1 MAKHASG
8 KNNYRLSG
16 ELIALLVV
24 LALIAAAVIWWLSSR
39 GDDTNDADG
48 AQAKAEDCVAGELVL
63 PVAASDKGAGQSLVD
78 AYGDSAPV
86 VRDYCVKPQ
95 LVDSVADAAVF
106 VAPNTT
112 VTHQSLESSG
122 RTPAVSD
129 PQPAYSEAVGVAGK
143 DDVKLEDLTVDKV
156 RFPVSDESA
165 ASALVASKVAGN
177 DTDAVQALT
186 DQRLGSADELNADAG
201 EFLATAEDAVP
212 EGLKFT
218 PVGADAVYTAFP
230 LNQNEKVD
238 ENQARAGQD
247 FARFA
252 SEHFDGSEK
261 DQPAVSDLVWAAAL
275 PAGGEAITAD
285 AKQEGDAQDGADAD
299 KAAGGDGADTDGA
312 NAAALQPEN
321 TLFLL
326 DTSDAMNPYIQPA
339 KDAIANT
346 ALELGGQGKQVGLWN
361 YSSPLNP
368 GVVVGYRQNITVSP
382 DADSVAVAVR
392 RFLTGG
398 VPQTR
403 QAVEAAASAYGSGEA
418 KTRIVLVTTGT
429 ADAGDDKV
437 FEDAVRGAAGDKV
450 EITVVRVGEG
460 EADQAVE
467 ALSAKTVDAKQ
478 ADGIESA
485 VKQVSGL

>member
-24 LALIAAAVIWWLSSR
+24 LALIAAAVIWWLSTR
-39 GDDTNDADG
+39 GDDADSAE
-48 AQAKAEDCVAGELVL
+48 AQPEDCVAGELVL

-78 AYGDSAPV
+78 AYGASSPV

-106 VAPNTT
+106 VAPNTA
-112 VTHQSLESSG
+112 VTHQSLDSAG

-129 PQPAYSEAVGVAGK
+129 AQPAYSETVGVAGK
-143 DDVKLEDLTVDKV
+143 DDIKFEDLTADKL
-156 RFPVSDESA
+156 RFAVSEESA
-165 ASALVASKVAGN
+165 ASALVASQVVGN
-177 DTDAVQALT
+177 DNDAVQALT
-186 DQRLGSADELNADAG
+186 DQRIASASELNADAG
-201 EFLATAEDAVP
+201 EYLATAEDAVP

-230 LNQNEKVD
+230 LNQNDKVD

-252 SEHFDGSEK
+252 SEHFDGSAK

-285 AKQEGDAQDGADAD
+285 EKEDSDTQNAADPD
-299 KAAGGDGADTDGA
+299 KAADEAGS

-326 DTSDAMNPYIQPA
+326 DTSDAMSPYIQPA
-339 KDAIANT
+339 KDAIANA
-346 ALELGGQGKQVGLWN
+346 ALELGAQGKQVGLWN

-403 QAVEAAASAYGSGEA
+403 QAVEAAAGAYGTGDA

-429 ADAGDDKV
+429 ADAGDDNA
-437 FEDAVRGAAGDKV
+437 FENAVRGAAGDKV

-467 ALSAKTVDAKQ
+467 ALSAKAVDAAQ
-478 ADGIESA
+478 ADAIEGA
-485 VKQVSGL
+485 VKQASGL

>member
-24 LALIAAAVIWWLSSR
+24 LALIAAAVIWWLSTR
-39 GDDTNDADG
+39 GDDSDSAA
-48 AQAKAEDCVAGELVL
+48 AQPEDCVAGELVL

-78 AYGDSAPV
+78 AYGASSPV

-112 VTHQSLESSG
+112 VTHQSLDSAG

-129 PQPAYSEAVGVAGK
+129 AQPAYSETVGVAGK
-143 DDVKLEDLTVDKV
+143 DEVKLEDLTADKL
-156 RFPVSDESA
+156 RFAVSEESA
-165 ASALVASKVAGN
+165 ASALVASQVAGN
-177 DTDAVQALT
+177 DNDAVQALT
-186 DQRLGSADELNADAG
+186 DQRIGSASDLNADAG
-201 EFLATAEDAVP
+201 EYLATAEDAVP

-230 LNQNEKVD
+230 LNQNDKVD

-252 SEHFDGSEK
+252 SEHFDGSAK

-275 PAGGEAITAD
+275 PAGGEAITAHEKED
-285 AKQEGDAQDGADAD
+285 GDAQNAADAD
-299 KAAGGDGADTDGA
+299 KAAVEAGP

-326 DTSDAMNPYIQPA
+326 DTSDAMSPYIQLA

-346 ALELGGQGKQVGLWN
+346 ALELGAQGKQVGLWN

-403 QAVEAAASAYGSGEA
+403 QAVEAAAGAYGTGDA
-418 KTRIVLVTTGT
+418 KTRVVLVTTGT
-429 ADAGDDKV
+429 ADAGDDKA
-437 FEDAVRGAAGDKV
+437 FEDAVRGAAGEKV

-467 ALSAKTVDAKQ
+467 ALSAKTVDATQ
-478 ADGIESA
+478 ADAIEGA
-485 VKQVSGL
+485 VKQASGL

>member
-24 LALIAAAVIWWLSSR
+24 LALIAAAVIWWLSTR
-39 GDDTNDADG
+39 GDDADSAA
-48 AQAKAEDCVAGELVL
+48 AQPEDCVAGELVL

-78 AYGDSAPV
+78 AYGASSPV

-95 LVDSVADAAVF
+95 LVDSAADAAVF
-106 VAPNTT
+106 VAPNTA
-112 VTHQSLESSG
+112 VTHQSLDSAG

-129 PQPAYSEAVGVAGK
+129 AQPAYSETVGVAGK
-143 DDVKLEDLTVDKV
+143 DEVKLEDLTADKL
-156 RFPVSDESA
+156 RFAVSEESA
-165 ASALVASKVAGN
+165 ASALVASQVVGN
-177 DTDAVQALT
+177 DNDAVQALT
-186 DQRLGSADELNADAG
+186 DQRIASASDLNADAG
-201 EFLATAEDAVP
+201 EYLATAEDAVP

-230 LNQNEKVD
+230 LNQNDKVD

-252 SEHFDGSEK
+252 SEHFDGSAK

-285 AKQEGDAQDGADAD
+285 EKEDSDTQNAADAD
-299 KAAGGDGADTDGA
+299 KAADEAGS
-312 NAAALQPEN
+312 NPAALQPEN

-326 DTSDAMNPYIQPA
+326 DTSDAMSPYIQPA
-339 KDAIANT
+339 KDAIANA
-346 ALELGGQGKQVGLWN
+346 ALELGAQGKQVGLWN

-403 QAVEAAASAYGSGEA
+403 QAVEAAASAYGTGDA

-429 ADAGDDKV
+429 ADAGDDNA

-450 EITVVRVGEG
+450 EITVVRVGED

-467 ALSAKTVDAKQ
+467 ALSAKAVDAAQ
-478 ADGIESA
+478 ADAIEGA
-485 VKQVSGL
+485 VKQASGL

>member
-24 LALIAAAVIWWLSSR
+24 LALIAAAVIWFLSTR
-39 GDDTNDADG
+39 GDDADSAA
-48 AQAKAEDCVAGELVL
+48 AQPEDCVAGELVL

-78 AYGDSAPV
+78 AYGASSPV

-106 VAPNTT
+106 VAPNTA
-112 VTHQSLESSG
+112 VTHQSLDSAG

-129 PQPAYSEAVGVAGK
+129 AQPAYSEAVGVAGK
-143 DDVKLEDLTVDKV
+143 DEIKFEDLTADKL
-156 RFPVSDESA
+156 RFAVSEESA
-165 ASALVASKVAGN
+165 ASALVASQVVGN
-177 DTDAVQALT
+177 DNDAVQALT
-186 DQRLGSADELNADAG
+186 DQRIASASDLNADAG
-201 EFLATAEDAVP
+201 EYLATAEDAVP

-230 LNQNEKVD
+230 LNQNDKVD

-252 SEHFDGSEK
+252 SEHFDGSAK

-275 PAGGEAITAD
+275 PAGGDAITAD
-285 AKQEGDAQDGADAD
+285 AKENGDAQNAADAD
-299 KAAGGDGADTDGA
+299 KAADEAGS
-312 NAAALQPEN
+312 NAGALQPEN

-326 DTSDAMNPYIQPA
+326 DTSDAMSPYIQPA

-346 ALELGGQGKQVGLWN
+346 ALELGAQGKQVGLWN

-403 QAVEAAASAYGSGEA
+403 QAVEAAADAYGTGDA

-429 ADAGDDKV
+429 ADAGDDNA
-437 FEDAVRGAAGDKV
+437 FENAVRGAAGDKV

-467 ALSAKTVDAKQ
+467 ALSAKAVDAAQ
-478 ADGIESA
+478 ADAIEGA
-485 VKQVSGL
+485 VKQASGL

>member
-39 GDDTNDADG
+39 GDDAEG
-48 AQAKAEDCVAGELVL
+48 AQVKAEDCVAGELVL
-63 PVAASDKGAGQSLVD
+63 PVAASDKGAGQALVD
-78 AYGDSAPV
+78 AYGESAPV

-106 VAPNTT
+106 VAPNTA
-112 VTHQSLESSG
+112 VTHQSLESAG

-129 PQPAYSEAVGVAGK
+129 AQPAYSEAVGVAGK
-143 DDVKLEDLTVDKV
+143 DEVKLEDLTVDKV
-156 RFPVSDESA
+156 RFPVSEESA
-165 ASALVASKVAGN
+165 ASALVASQVAGN
-177 DTDAVQALT
+177 DNDAVQALT
-186 DQRLGSADELNADAG
+186 DQRIGSADELNADAG
-201 EFLATAEDAVP
+201 EYLATAEDAVP
-212 EGLKFT
+212 EGLQFT

-252 SEHFDGSEK
+252 SEHFEGSEK

-285 AKQEGDAQDGADAD
+285 AKEGGDAQNATDAD
-299 KAAGGDGADTDGA
+299 KAADGAGS

-326 DTSDAMNPYIQPA
+326 DTSDAMAPYIQPA

-403 QAVEAAASAYGSGEA
+403 QAVEAAAGAYGAGEA
-418 KTRIVLVTTGT
+418 KTRVVLVTTGT
-429 ADAGDDKV
+429 ADASDDQA

-478 ADGIESA
+478 ADAIESA
-485 VKQVSGL
+485 VKQASGL

>member
-24 LALIAAAVIWWLSSR
+24 LALIAAAVIWWLSTR
-39 GDDTNDADG
+39 GEDSDSAE
-48 AQAKAEDCVAGELVL
+48 AQPEDCVAGELVL

-78 AYGDSAPV
+78 AYGASSPV

-95 LVDSVADAAVF
+95 LVDSVADAAVL
-106 VAPNTT
+106 VAPNTA
-112 VTHQSLESSG
+112 VTHQSLDSAG

-129 PQPAYSEAVGVAGK
+129 AQPAYSETVGVAGK
-143 DDVKLEDLTVDKV
+143 DEVKLEDLTADKL
-156 RFPVSDESA
+156 RFAVSEESA
-165 ASALVASKVAGN
+165 ASALVASQVAGN
-177 DTDAVQALT
+177 DNDAVQALT
-186 DQRLGSADELNADAG
+186 DQRIGSASDLNADAG
-201 EFLATAEDAVP
+201 EYLATAEDAVP

-230 LNQNEKVD
+230 LNQNDKVD

-252 SEHFDGSEK
+252 SEHFDGSAK

-285 AKQEGDAQDGADAD
+285 AKVNGGAQNAADAD
-299 KAAGGDGADTDGA
+299 KAANEAGSNAGS

-326 DTSDAMNPYIQPA
+326 DTSDAMSPYIQPA

-346 ALELGGQGKQVGLWN
+346 ALELGSQGKQVGLWN

-368 GVVVGYRQNITVSP
+368 GVVVGSRQNITVSP

-403 QAVEAAASAYGSGEA
+403 QAVEAAAGAYGTGDA

-429 ADAGDDKV
+429 ADAGDDKA

-467 ALSAKTVDAKQ
+467 ALSAKAVDAAQ
-478 ADGIESA
+478 ADAIEGA
-485 VKQVSGL
+485 VKQASGL

>member
-24 LALIAAAVIWWLSSR
+24 LALIAAAVIWWLSTR
-39 GDDTNDADG
+39 GDDADSAE
-48 AQAKAEDCVAGELVL
+48 AQPEDCVAGELVL

-78 AYGDSAPV
+78 AYGASSPV

-106 VAPNTT
+106 VAPNTA
-112 VTHQSLESSG
+112 VTHQSLDSAG

-129 PQPAYSEAVGVAGK
+129 AQPAYSETVGVAGK
-143 DDVKLEDLTVDKV
+143 DDIKFEDLTADKL
-156 RFPVSDESA
+156 RFAVSEESA
-165 ASALVASKVAGN
+165 ASALVASQVVGN
-177 DTDAVQALT
+177 DNDAVQALT
-186 DQRLGSADELNADAG
+186 DQRIASASELNADAG
-201 EFLATAEDAVP
+201 EYLATAEDAVP

-230 LNQNEKVD
+230 LNQNDKVD

-252 SEHFDGSEK
+252 SEHFDGSAK

-285 AKQEGDAQDGADAD
+285 EKEDSDTQNAADPD
-299 KAAGGDGADTDGA
+299 KAADEAGS
-312 NAAALQPEN
+312 NPAALQPEN

-326 DTSDAMNPYIQPA
+326 DTSDAMSPYIQPA
-339 KDAIANT
+339 KDAIANA
-346 ALELGGQGKQVGLWN
+346 ALELGAQGKQVGLWN

-403 QAVEAAASAYGSGEA
+403 QAVEAAAGAYGTGDA

-429 ADAGDDKV
+429 ADAGDDNA
-437 FEDAVRGAAGDKV
+437 FENAVRGAAGDKV

-467 ALSAKTVDAKQ
+467 ALSAKAVDAAQ
-478 ADGIESA
+478 ADAIEGA
-485 VKQVSGL
+485 VKQASGL

>member
-24 LALIAAAVIWWLSSR
+24 LALIAAAVIWWLSTR
-39 GDDTNDADG
+39 GDDADSAE
-48 AQAKAEDCVAGELVL
+48 AQPEDCVAGELVL

-78 AYGDSAPV
+78 AYGASSPV

-106 VAPNTT
+106 VAPNTA
-112 VTHQSLESSG
+112 VTHQSLDSAG

-129 PQPAYSEAVGVAGK
+129 AQPAYSETVGVAGN
-143 DDVKLEDLTVDKV
+143 DEVKLEDLTADKL
-156 RFPVSDESA
+156 RFAVSEESA
-165 ASALVASKVAGN
+165 ASALVASQVVGN
-177 DTDAVQALT
+177 DNDAVQALT
-186 DQRLGSADELNADAG
+186 DQRIASASELDADAG
-201 EFLATAEDAVP
+201 EYLATAEDAVP

-230 LNQNEKVD
+230 LNQNDKVD

-252 SEHFDGSEK
+252 SEHFDGSAK

-285 AKQEGDAQDGADAD
+285 EKEDSDTQNAADPD
-299 KAAGGDGADTDGA
+299 KAADEAGS

-326 DTSDAMNPYIQPA
+326 DTSDAMSPYIQPA
-339 KDAIANT
+339 KDAIANA
-346 ALELGGQGKQVGLWN
+346 ALELGAQGKQVGLWN

-403 QAVEAAASAYGSGEA
+403 QAVEAVAGAYGTGDA

-429 ADAGDDKV
+429 ADAGDDNA

-467 ALSAKTVDAKQ
+467 ALSAKAVDAAQ
-478 ADGIESA
+478 ADAIEGA
-485 VKQVSGL
+485 VKQASGL

>member
-24 LALIAAAVIWWLSSR
+24 LALIAAAVIWWLSTR
-39 GDDTNDADG
+39 GDDADSAE
-48 AQAKAEDCVAGELVL
+48 AQPEDCVAGELVL

-78 AYGDSAPV
+78 AYGASSPV

-106 VAPNTT
+106 VAPNTA
-112 VTHQSLESSG
+112 VTHQSLDSAG

-129 PQPAYSEAVGVAGK
+129 AQPAYSETVGVAGK
-143 DDVKLEDLTVDKV
+143 DDIKFEDLTADKL
-156 RFPVSDESA
+156 RFAVSEESA
-165 ASALVASKVAGN
+165 ASALVASQVVGN
-177 DTDAVQALT
+177 DNDAVQALT
-186 DQRLGSADELNADAG
+186 DQRIASASELNADAG
-201 EFLATAEDAVP
+201 EYLATAEDAVP

-230 LNQNEKVD
+230 LNQNDKVD

-252 SEHFDGSEK
+252 SEHFDGSAK

-285 AKQEGDAQDGADAD
+285 EKEDSDTQNAADAD
-299 KAAGGDGADTDGA
+299 KAADEAGSNPG
-312 NAAALQPEN
+312 ALQPEN

-326 DTSDAMNPYIQPA
+326 DTSDAMSPYIQPA
-339 KDAIANT
+339 KDAIANA
-346 ALELGGQGKQVGLWN
+346 ALELGAQGKQVGLWN

-403 QAVEAAASAYGSGEA
+403 QAVEAAAGAYGTGDA

-429 ADAGDDKV
+429 ADAGDDNA
-437 FEDAVRGAAGDKV
+437 FENAVRGAAGDKV

-467 ALSAKTVDAKQ
+467 ALSAKAVDAAQ
-478 ADGIESA
+478 ADAIEGA
-485 VKQVSGL
+485 VKQASGL

>member
-24 LALIAAAVIWWLSSR
+24 LALIAAAVIWWLSTR
-39 GDDTNDADG
+39 GDDADSAE
-48 AQAKAEDCVAGELVL
+48 AQPEDCVAGELVL

-78 AYGDSAPV
+78 AYGASSPV

-106 VAPNTT
+106 VAPNTA
-112 VTHQSLESSG
+112 VTHQSLDSAG

-129 PQPAYSEAVGVAGK
+129 AQPAYSETVGVAGN
-143 DDVKLEDLTVDKV
+143 DEVKLEDLTADKL
-156 RFPVSDESA
+156 RFAVSEESA
-165 ASALVASKVAGN
+165 ASALVASQVVGN
-177 DTDAVQALT
+177 DNDAVQALT
-186 DQRLGSADELNADAG
+186 DQRIASASELNADAG
-201 EFLATAEDAVP
+201 EYLATAEDAVP

-230 LNQNEKVD
+230 LNQNDKVD

-252 SEHFDGSEK
+252 SEHFDGSAK

-285 AKQEGDAQDGADAD
+285 EKEDSDTQNAADPD
-299 KAAGGDGADTDGA
+299 KAADEAGS
-312 NAAALQPEN
+312 NPAALQPEN

-326 DTSDAMNPYIQPA
+326 DTSDAMSPYIQPA
-339 KDAIANT
+339 KDAIANA
-346 ALELGGQGKQVGLWN
+346 ALELGAQGKQVGLWN

-403 QAVEAAASAYGSGEA
+403 QAVEAAAGAYGTGDA

-429 ADAGDDKV
+429 ADAEDDNA

-467 ALSAKTVDAKQ
+467 ALSAKAVDAAQ
-478 ADGIESA
+478 ADAIEGA
-485 VKQVSGL
+485 VKQASGL

>member
-24 LALIAAAVIWWLSSR
+24 LALIVAAVIWWLSTR
-39 GDDTNDADG
+39 GDDSDSAE
-48 AQAKAEDCVAGELVL
+48 AQPEDCVAGELVL

-78 AYGDSAPV
+78 AYGASSPV

-112 VTHQSLESSG
+112 VTHQSLDSAG

-129 PQPAYSEAVGVAGK
+129 AQPAYSETVGVAGK
-143 DDVKLEDLTVDKV
+143 DEVKLEDLTADKL
-156 RFPVSDESA
+156 RFAVSEESA
-165 ASALVASKVAGN
+165 ASALVASQVAGN
-177 DTDAVQALT
+177 DNDAVQALT
-186 DQRLGSADELNADAG
+186 DQRIGSASDLNADAG
-201 EFLATAEDAVP
+201 DYLATAEDSVP

-218 PVGADAVYTAFP
+218 PVGADAVYSAFP
-230 LNQNEKVD
+230 LNQNDKVD

-252 SEHFDGSEK
+252 SEHFDGSAK

-285 AKQEGDAQDGADAD
+285 AKENGDAQNAADAD
-299 KAAGGDGADTDGA
+299 KAADEAGS

-326 DTSDAMNPYIQPA
+326 DTSDAMSPYIQPA

-346 ALELGGQGKQVGLWN
+346 ALELGSQGKQVGLWN

-403 QAVEAAASAYGSGEA
+403 QAVEAAAGAYGTGDA

-429 ADAGDDKV
+429 ADAGDDKA
-437 FEDAVRGAAGDKV
+437 FEDAVRGAAGEKV

-467 ALSAKTVDAKQ
+467 ALSAKAVDAAQ
-478 ADGIESA
+478 ADAIEGA
-485 VKQVSGL
+485 VKQASGL

>member
-39 GDDTNDADG
+39 GDDADGAG
-48 AQAKAEDCVAGELVL
+48 AQAKAEDCVAGELAL

-78 AYGDSAPV
+78 AYGESAPV

-106 VAPNTT
+106 VAPNTA
-112 VTHQSLESSG
+112 VTHQSLESAG

-129 PQPAYSEAVGVAGK
+129 AQPAYSEAVGVAGK
-143 DDVKLEDLTVDKV
+143 DEVKLEDLTVDKV
-156 RFPVSDESA
+156 RFPVSEESA

-177 DTDAVQALT
+177 DNDAVQALT
-186 DQRLGSADELNADAG
+186 DQRIGTADELNADAG

-212 EGLKFT
+212 DGLKFT
-218 PVGADAVYTAFP
+218 PVGADAVYSAFP
-230 LNQNEKVD
+230 LNQNDKVD

-285 AKQEGDAQDGADAD
+285 EKEDGDAQNAADAD
-299 KAAGGDGADTDGA
+299 KAAVEAGP

-326 DTSDAMNPYIQPA
+326 DTSDAMSPYIQPA

-346 ALELGGQGKQVGLWN
+346 AFELGAQGKQVGLWN

-403 QAVEAAASAYGSGEA
+403 QAVEAAAGAYGTGDA

-429 ADAGDDKV
+429 ADAGDDKA
-437 FEDAVRGAAGDKV
+437 FEDAVRGAAGEKV

-467 ALSAKTVDAKQ
+467 ALSAKTVDATQ
-478 ADGIESA
+478 ADAIEGA
-485 VKQVSGL
+485 VKQASGL

>member
-24 LALIAAAVIWWLSSR
+24 LALIAAAVIWWLSTR
-39 GDDTNDADG
+39 GDDADSAA
-48 AQAKAEDCVAGELVL
+48 AQPEDCVAGELVL

-78 AYGDSAPV
+78 AYGASSPV

-106 VAPNTT
+106 VAPNTA
-112 VTHQSLESSG
+112 VTHQSLDSAG

-129 PQPAYSEAVGVAGK
+129 AQPAYSETVGVAGK
-143 DDVKLEDLTVDKV
+143 DEIKLEDLTADKL
-156 RFPVSDESA
+156 RFAVSEESA
-165 ASALVASKVAGN
+165 ASALVASQVVGN
-177 DTDAVQALT
+177 DNDAVQALT
-186 DQRLGSADELNADAG
+186 DQRIASASDLNADAG
-201 EFLATAEDAVP
+201 EYLATAEDAVP

-230 LNQNEKVD
+230 LNQNDKVD

-252 SEHFDGSEK
+252 SEHFDGSAK

-285 AKQEGDAQDGADAD
+285 EKENGDAQNAADAD
-299 KAAGGDGADTDGA
+299 KAADEAGS
-312 NAAALQPEN
+312 NAGALQPEN

-326 DTSDAMNPYIQPA
+326 DTSDAMSPYIQPA
-339 KDAIANT
+339 KDAIANA
-346 ALELGGQGKQVGLWN
+346 ALELGAQGKQVGLWN

-403 QAVEAAASAYGSGEA
+403 QAVEAAASAYGTGDA

-429 ADAGDDKV
+429 ADAGDDNT
-437 FEDAVRGAAGDKV
+437 FENAVRGAAGDKV

-467 ALSAKTVDAKQ
+467 ALSAKAVDAAQ
-478 ADGIESA
+478 ADAIEGA
-485 VKQVSGL
+485 VKQASGL

>member
-24 LALIAAAVIWWLSSR
+24 LALIAAAVIWWLSTR
-39 GDDTNDADG
+39 GDDADSAA
-48 AQAKAEDCVAGELVL
+48 AQPEDCVAGELVL

-78 AYGDSAPV
+78 AYGASSPV

-95 LVDSVADAAVF
+95 LVDSAADAAVF
-106 VAPNTT
+106 VAPNTA
-112 VTHQSLESSG
+112 VTHQSLDSAG

-129 PQPAYSEAVGVAGK
+129 AQPAYSETVGVAGK
-143 DDVKLEDLTVDKV
+143 DEVKLEDLTADKL
-156 RFPVSDESA
+156 RFAVSEESA
-165 ASALVASKVAGN
+165 ASALVASQVVGN
-177 DTDAVQALT
+177 DNDAVQALT
-186 DQRLGSADELNADAG
+186 DQRIASASDLNADAG
-201 EFLATAEDAVP
+201 EYLATAEDAVP

-230 LNQNEKVD
+230 LNQNDKVD

-252 SEHFDGSEK
+252 SEHFDGSAK

-285 AKQEGDAQDGADAD
+285 EKENGDAQNAADAD
-299 KAAGGDGADTDGA
+299 KAADEAGS
-312 NAAALQPEN
+312 NPAALQPEN

-326 DTSDAMNPYIQPA
+326 DTSDAMSPYIQPA
-339 KDAIANT
+339 KDAIANA
-346 ALELGGQGKQVGLWN
+346 ALELGAQGKQVGLWN

-403 QAVEAAASAYGSGEA
+403 QAVEAAASAYGTGDA

-429 ADAGDDKV
+429 ADAGDDNA

-467 ALSAKTVDAKQ
+467 ALSAKAVDAAQ
-478 ADGIESA
+478 ADAIEGA
-485 VKQVSGL
+485 VKQASGL

>member
-24 LALIAAAVIWWLSSR
+24 LALIAAAVIWWLSTR
-39 GDDTNDADG
+39 GDDADSAE
-48 AQAKAEDCVAGELVL
+48 AQPEDCVAGELVL

-78 AYGDSAPV
+78 AYGASSPV

-106 VAPNTT
+106 VAPNTA
-112 VTHQSLESSG
+112 VTHQSLDSAG
-122 RTPAVSD
+122 RPPAVSD
-129 PQPAYSEAVGVAGK
+129 AQPAYSETVGVAGN
-143 DDVKLEDLTVDKV
+143 DEVKLEDLTADKL
-156 RFPVSDESA
+156 RFAVSEESA
-165 ASALVASKVAGN
+165 ASALVASQVVGN
-177 DTDAVQALT
+177 DNDAVQALT
-186 DQRLGSADELNADAG
+186 DQRIASASELDADAG
-201 EFLATAEDAVP
+201 EYLATAEDAVP

-230 LNQNEKVD
+230 LNQNDKVD

-252 SEHFDGSEK
+252 SEHFDGSAK

-285 AKQEGDAQDGADAD
+285 EKEDSDTQNAADPD
-299 KAAGGDGADTDGA
+299 KAADEAGS
-312 NAAALQPEN
+312 NPAALQPEN

-326 DTSDAMNPYIQPA
+326 DTSDAMSPYIQPA
-339 KDAIANT
+339 KDAIANA
-346 ALELGGQGKQVGLWN
+346 ALELGAQGKQVGLWN

-403 QAVEAAASAYGSGEA
+403 QAVEAAAGAYGTGDA

-429 ADAGDDKV
+429 ADAGDDNA

-467 ALSAKTVDAKQ
+467 ALSAKAVDAAQ
-478 ADGIESA
+478 ADAIEGA
-485 VKQVSGL
+485 VKQASGL

>member
-24 LALIAAAVIWWLSSR
+24 LALIAAAVIWWLSTR
-39 GDDTNDADG
+39 GDDADSAA
-48 AQAKAEDCVAGELVL
+48 AQPEDCVAGELVL

-78 AYGDSAPV
+78 AYGASSPV

-106 VAPNTT
+106 VAPNTA
-112 VTHQSLESSG
+112 VTHQSLDSAG

-129 PQPAYSEAVGVAGK
+129 AQPAYSETVGVAGK
-143 DDVKLEDLTVDKV
+143 DEIKLEDLTADKL
-156 RFPVSDESA
+156 RFAVSEESA
-165 ASALVASKVAGN
+165 ASALVASQVVGN
-177 DTDAVQALT
+177 DNDAVQALT
-186 DQRLGSADELNADAG
+186 DQRIASASELNADAG
-201 EFLATAEDAVP
+201 EYLATAEDAVP

-230 LNQNEKVD
+230 LNQNDKVD

-252 SEHFDGSEK
+252 SEHFDGSAK

-285 AKQEGDAQDGADAD
+285 ARKDGDTQNAADAD
-299 KAAGGDGADTDGA
+299 KAADEAGS
-312 NAAALQPEN
+312 NPAALQPEN

-326 DTSDAMNPYIQPA
+326 DTSDAMSPYIQPA
-339 KDAIANT
+339 KDAIANA
-346 ALELGGQGKQVGLWN
+346 ALELGAQGKQVGLWN

-403 QAVEAAASAYGSGEA
+403 QAVEAAAGAYGTGDA

-429 ADAGDDKV
+429 ADAGDDNT
-437 FEDAVRGAAGDKV
+437 FENAVRGAAGDKV

-467 ALSAKTVDAKQ
+467 ALSAKAVDAAQ
-478 ADGIESA
+478 ADAIEGA
-485 VKQVSGL
+485 VKQASGL

>member
-1 MAKHASG
+1 M
-8 KNNYRLSG
+8 
-16 ELIALLVV
+16 
-24 LALIAAAVIWWLSSR
+24 SSR
-39 GDDTNDADG
+39 GDDAGSTE
-48 AQAKAEDCVAGELVL
+48 AKAEECVAGELVL

-106 VAPNTT
+106 VAPNTA
-112 VTHQSLESSG
+112 VTHQSLESAG

-129 PQPAYSEAVGVAGK
+129 AQPAYSEAVGVAGK
-143 DDVKLEDLTVDKV
+143 DEVKLEDLTVDKV
-156 RFPVSDESA
+156 RFPVSEESA
-165 ASALVASKVAGN
+165 ASALVASQVAGN
-177 DTDAVQALT
+177 DNDAVQALT
-186 DQRLGSADELNADAG
+186 DQRIGSADELNADAG
-201 EFLATAEDAVP
+201 EYLATAEDAVP

-218 PVGADAVYTAFP
+218 PVGADAVYAAFP
-230 LNQNEKVD
+230 LNQNDKVD

-252 SEHFDGSEK
+252 SERFDGTEK

-275 PAGGEAITAD
+275 PAGGEAITSD
-285 AKQEGDAQDGADAD
+285 AKKDGAQDGADAD
-299 KAAGGDGADTDGA
+299 KAAGGESADAAGA
-312 NAAALQPEN
+312 NAGALQPEN

-326 DTSDAMNPYIQPA
+326 DTSDAMSPYLQPA
-339 KDAIANT
+339 KDAIANA
-346 ALELGGQGKQVGLWN
+346 ALELGGKGKQVGLWN

-368 GVVVGYRQNITVSP
+368 GVVVGYRQNISVSP

-403 QAVEAAASAYGSGEA
+403 QAVEAAAGAYGAGEA
-418 KTRIVLVTTGT
+418 KTRVVLVTTGT
-429 ADAGDDKV
+429 ADAGDDKA

-460 EADQAVE
+460 EADKAVE

-478 ADGIESA
+478 ADGIDGA
-485 VKQVSGL
+485 VKQASGL

>member
-24 LALIAAAVIWWLSSR
+24 LALIAAAVIWWLSTR
-39 GDDTNDADG
+39 GDDADSAA
-48 AQAKAEDCVAGELVL
+48 AQPEDCVAGELVL

-78 AYGDSAPV
+78 AYGASSPV

-106 VAPNTT
+106 VAPNTA
-112 VTHQSLESSG
+112 VTHQSLDSAG

-129 PQPAYSEAVGVAGK
+129 AQPAYSETVGVAGK
-143 DDVKLEDLTVDKV
+143 DEVKLEDLTADKL
-156 RFPVSDESA
+156 RFAVSEESA
-165 ASALVASKVAGN
+165 ASALVASQVVGN
-177 DTDAVQALT
+177 DNDAVQALT
-186 DQRLGSADELNADAG
+186 DQRIASASELNADAG
-201 EFLATAEDAVP
+201 EYLATAEDAVP

-230 LNQNEKVD
+230 LNQNDKVD

-252 SEHFDGSEK
+252 SEHFDGSAK

-285 AKQEGDAQDGADAD
+285 EKEDSDTQNAADPD
-299 KAAGGDGADTDGA
+299 KAADEAGS
-312 NAAALQPEN
+312 NPAALQPEN

-326 DTSDAMNPYIQPA
+326 DTSDAMSPYIQPA
-339 KDAIANT
+339 KDTIANA
-346 ALELGGQGKQVGLWN
+346 ALELGAQGKQVGLWN

-403 QAVEAAASAYGSGEA
+403 QAVEAAADAYGTGDA

-429 ADAGDDKV
+429 ADAGDDNA
-437 FEDAVRGAAGDKV
+437 FENAVRGAAGDKV

-467 ALSAKTVDAKQ
+467 ALSAKAVDAAQ
-478 ADGIESA
+478 ADAIEGA
-485 VKQVSGL
+485 VKQASGL

>member
-24 LALIAAAVIWWLSSR
+24 LALIAAAVIWWLSTR
-39 GDDTNDADG
+39 GDDADSAE
-48 AQAKAEDCVAGELVL
+48 AQPEDCVAGELVL

-78 AYGDSAPV
+78 AYGASSPV

-106 VAPNTT
+106 VAPNTA
-112 VTHQSLESSG
+112 VTHQSLDSAG
-122 RTPAVSD
+122 RPPAVSD
-129 PQPAYSEAVGVAGK
+129 AQPAYSETVGVAGK
-143 DDVKLEDLTVDKV
+143 DEIKFEDLTADKL
-156 RFPVSDESA
+156 RFAVSEESA
-165 ASALVASKVAGN
+165 ASALVASQVVGN
-177 DTDAVQALT
+177 DNDAVQALT
-186 DQRLGSADELNADAG
+186 DQRIASASELNADAG
-201 EFLATAEDAVP
+201 EYLATAEDAVP

-230 LNQNEKVD
+230 LNQNDKVD

-252 SEHFDGSEK
+252 SEHFDGSAK

-285 AKQEGDAQDGADAD
+285 EKEDSDTQNAADAD
-299 KAAGGDGADTDGA
+299 KAADEAGS
-312 NAAALQPEN
+312 NPAALQPEN

-326 DTSDAMNPYIQPA
+326 DTSDAMSPYIQPA
-339 KDAIANT
+339 KDAIANA
-346 ALELGGQGKQVGLWN
+346 ALELGAQGKQVGLWN

-403 QAVEAAASAYGSGEA
+403 QAVEAAAGAYGTGDA

-429 ADAGDDKV
+429 ADAGDDNA
-437 FEDAVRGAAGDKV
+437 FENAVRGAAGDKV

-467 ALSAKTVDAKQ
+467 ALSAKAVDAAQ
-478 ADGIESA
+478 ADAIEGA
-485 VKQVSGL
+485 VKQASGL

>member
-24 LALIAAAVIWWLSSR
+24 LALIAAAVIWWLSTR
-39 GDDTNDADG
+39 GDDADSAE
-48 AQAKAEDCVAGELVL
+48 AQPEDCVAGELVL

-78 AYGDSAPV
+78 AYGASSPV

-106 VAPNTT
+106 VAPNTA
-112 VTHQSLESSG
+112 VTHQSLDSAG

-129 PQPAYSEAVGVAGK
+129 AQPAYSETVGVAGN
-143 DDVKLEDLTVDKV
+143 DEVKLEDLTADKL
-156 RFPVSDESA
+156 RFAVSEESA
-165 ASALVASKVAGN
+165 ASALVASQVVGN
-177 DTDAVQALT
+177 DNDAVQALT
-186 DQRLGSADELNADAG
+186 DQRIASASELDADAG
-201 EFLATAEDAVP
+201 EYLATAEDAVP

-230 LNQNEKVD
+230 LNQNDKVD

-252 SEHFDGSEK
+252 SEHFDGSAK

-285 AKQEGDAQDGADAD
+285 EKEDSDTQNAADPD
-299 KAAGGDGADTDGA
+299 KAADEAGS

-326 DTSDAMNPYIQPA
+326 DTSDAMSPYIQPA
-339 KDAIANT
+339 KDAIANA
-346 ALELGGQGKQVGLWN
+346 ALELGAQGKQVGLWN

-403 QAVEAAASAYGSGEA
+403 QAVEAAAGAYGTGDA

-429 ADAGDDKV
+429 ADAGDDNA

-467 ALSAKTVDAKQ
+467 ALSAKAVDAAQ
-478 ADGIESA
+478 ADAIEGA
-485 VKQVSGL
+485 VKQASGL

>member
-24 LALIAAAVIWWLSSR
+24 LALIAAAVIWWLSTR
-39 GDDTNDADG
+39 GDDADSAA
-48 AQAKAEDCVAGELVL
+48 AQPEDCVAGELML

-78 AYGDSAPV
+78 AYGASSPV

-106 VAPNTT
+106 VAPNTA
-112 VTHQSLESSG
+112 VTHQSLDSAG

-129 PQPAYSEAVGVAGK
+129 AQPAYSETVGVAGN
-143 DDVKLEDLTVDKV
+143 DEVKLEDLTADKL
-156 RFPVSDESA
+156 RFAVSEESA
-165 ASALVASKVAGN
+165 ASALVASQVVGN
-177 DTDAVQALT
+177 DNDAVQALT
-186 DQRLGSADELNADAG
+186 DQRIASASELNADAG
-201 EFLATAEDAVP
+201 EYLATAEDAVP

-230 LNQNEKVD
+230 LNQNDKVD

-252 SEHFDGSEK
+252 SEHFDGSAK

-285 AKQEGDAQDGADAD
+285 EKEDSDTQNAADPD
-299 KAAGGDGADTDGA
+299 KAADEAGS
-312 NAAALQPEN
+312 NPAALQPEN

-326 DTSDAMNPYIQPA
+326 DTSDAMSPYIQPA
-339 KDAIANT
+339 KDAIANA
-346 ALELGGQGKQVGLWN
+346 ALELGAQGKQVGLWN

-403 QAVEAAASAYGSGEA
+403 QAVEAAAGAYGTGDA

-429 ADAGDDKV
+429 ADAGDDNA
-437 FEDAVRGAAGDKV
+437 FENAVRGAAGDKV

-467 ALSAKTVDAKQ
+467 ALSAKAVDAAQ
-478 ADGIESA
+478 ADAIEGA
-485 VKQVSGL
+485 VKQASGL

>member
-24 LALIAAAVIWWLSSR
+24 LALVAAAVIWWLSTR
-39 GDDTNDADG
+39 GDDTNDAAG
-48 AQAKAEDCVAGELVL
+48 AQTEDCVAGELAL
-63 PVAASDKGAGQSLVD
+63 PVAASDKGAGKSLVD
-78 AYGDSAPV
+78 AYGESAPV

-106 VAPNTT
+106 VAPNTA
-112 VTHQSLESSG
+112 VTHQSLESAG

-129 PQPAYSEAVGVAGK
+129 AQPAYSEAVGVAGK
-143 DDVKLEDLTVDKV
+143 NEVKLEDLTVDKL
-156 RFPVSDESA
+156 RFSVSEESA
-165 ASALVASKVAGN
+165 ASALVASQVAGN
-177 DTDAVQALT
+177 DNDAVQALT
-186 DQRLGSADELNADAG
+186 DQRIASASELNADAG
-201 EFLATAEDAVP
+201 EYLATAEDAVP

-218 PVGADAVYTAFP
+218 PVGVDAVYTAFP
-230 LNQNEKVD
+230 LNQNDKVG

-252 SEHFDGSEK
+252 TEHFDGSAK

-275 PAGGEAITAD
+275 PAGGEAITSD
-285 AKQEGDAQDGADAD
+285 AKKDGEAQNAADAD
-299 KAAGGDGADTDGA
+299 KPTDEAGSNGAAT
-312 NAAALQPEN
+312 AAALQPEN

-326 DTSDAMNPYIQPA
+326 DTSDAMSPYIQPA
-339 KDAIANT
+339 KDAIANA
-346 ALELGGQGKQVGLWN
+346 ALELGAQGKQVGLWN

-403 QAVEAAASAYGSGEA
+403 QAVEAAAGAYGTGDA

-429 ADAGDDKV
+429 ADAGDDKA
-437 FEDAVRGAAGDKV
+437 FEDTVRGAAGEKV

-467 ALSAKTVDAKQ
+467 ALSAKAVDAAQ
-478 ADGIESA
+478 ADAIDGA
-485 VKQVSGL
+485 VKQASGL

>member
-24 LALIAAAVIWWLSSR
+24 LALIAAAVIWWLSTR
-39 GDDTNDADG
+39 GDDADSAA
-48 AQAKAEDCVAGELVL
+48 AQPEDCVAGELVL

-78 AYGDSAPV
+78 AYGASSPV

-95 LVDSVADAAVF
+95 LVDSAADAAVF
-106 VAPNTT
+106 VAPNTA
-112 VTHQSLESSG
+112 VTHQSLDSAG

-129 PQPAYSEAVGVAGK
+129 AQPAYSETVGVAGK
-143 DDVKLEDLTVDKV
+143 DEVKLEDLTADKL
-156 RFPVSDESA
+156 RFAVSEESA
-165 ASALVASKVAGN
+165 ASALVASQVVGN
-177 DTDAVQALT
+177 GNDAVQALT
-186 DQRLGSADELNADAG
+186 DQRIASASELNADAG
-201 EFLATAEDAVP
+201 EYLATAEDAVP

-230 LNQNEKVD
+230 LNQNDKVD

-252 SEHFDGSEK
+252 SEHFDGSAK

-285 AKQEGDAQDGADAD
+285 EKENGDAQNAADAD
-299 KAAGGDGADTDGA
+299 KAADEAGS
-312 NAAALQPEN
+312 NPAALQPEN

-326 DTSDAMNPYIQPA
+326 DTSDAMSPYIQPA
-339 KDAIANT
+339 KDAIANA
-346 ALELGGQGKQVGLWN
+346 ALELGAQGKQVGLWN

-403 QAVEAAASAYGSGEA
+403 QAVEAAASAYGTGDA

-429 ADAGDDKV
+429 ADAGDDNA
-437 FEDAVRGAAGDKV
+437 FENAVRGAAGDKV
-450 EITVVRVGEG
+450 EITVVRVGED

-467 ALSAKTVDAKQ
+467 ALSAKAVDAAQ
-478 ADGIESA
+478 ADAIEGA
-485 VKQVSGL
+485 VKQASGL

>member
-24 LALIAAAVIWWLSSR
+24 LALIAAAVIWWLSTR
-39 GDDTNDADG
+39 GDDTNDAAS
-48 AQAKAEDCVAGELVL
+48 AQTEDCVAGELAL

-78 AYGDSAPV
+78 AYGASSPV

-95 LVDSVADAAVF
+95 LVDSVADVAVF
-106 VAPNTT
+106 IAPNTT
-112 VTHQSLESSG
+112 VTHQSLENAG

-129 PQPAYSEAVGVAGK
+129 PKAAYSEAVGVAGK
-143 DDVKLEDLTVDKV
+143 DEVKLEDLTVDKV
-156 RFPVSDESA
+156 RFPVSEESA

-177 DTDAVQALT
+177 DNDAVQALT
-186 DQRLGSADELNADAG
+186 DQRIGSASDLNADAG
-201 EFLATAEDAVP
+201 EYLATAEDTVP

-230 LNQNEKVD
+230 LNQNDKVD

-252 SEHFDGSEK
+252 SEHFDGSAK

-275 PAGGEAITAD
+275 PAGGEAITAHERED
-285 AKQEGDAQDGADAD
+285 GDAQNATDAD
-299 KAAGGDGADTDGA
+299 QESDNAGS

-326 DTSDAMNPYIQPA
+326 DTSDAMAPYIQPA

-403 QAVEAAASAYGSGEA
+403 QAVEAAAGAYGAGDA
-418 KTRIVLVTTGT
+418 KTRVVLVTTGT
-429 ADAGDDKV
+429 ADAGDDKA

-478 ADGIESA
+478 ADAIEGA
-485 VKQVSGL
+485 VKQASGL

>member
-24 LALIAAAVIWWLSSR
+24 LALIAAAVIWWLSTR
-39 GDDTNDADG
+39 GEDTGSAE
-48 AQAKAEDCVAGELVL
+48 AQPEDCVAGELVL

-78 AYGDSAPV
+78 AYGASSPV

-106 VAPNTT
+106 VAPNTA
-112 VTHQSLESSG
+112 VTHQSLDSAG

-129 PQPAYSEAVGVAGK
+129 AQPAYSETVGVAGK
-143 DDVKLEDLTVDKV
+143 DEVKLEDLTADKL
-156 RFPVSDESA
+156 RFAVSEESA
-165 ASALVASKVAGN
+165 ASALVASQVVGN
-177 DTDAVQALT
+177 DNDAVQALT
-186 DQRLGSADELNADAG
+186 DQRIASASDLNADAG
-201 EFLATAEDAVP
+201 EYLATAEDAVP

-230 LNQNEKVD
+230 LNQNDKVD

-252 SEHFDGSEK
+252 SEHFDGSAK

-285 AKQEGDAQDGADAD
+285 EKEDSDTQNAADAD
-299 KAAGGDGADTDGA
+299 KAADEAGS
-312 NAAALQPEN
+312 NAGALQPEN

-326 DTSDAMNPYIQPA
+326 DTSDAMSPYIQPA
-339 KDAIANT
+339 KDAIANA
-346 ALELGGQGKQVGLWN
+346 ALELDAQGKQVGLWN

-403 QAVEAAASAYGSGEA
+403 QAVEAAADAYGTGDA

-429 ADAGDDKV
+429 ADAGDDNA
-437 FEDAVRGAAGDKV
+437 FENAVRGAAGDKV

-467 ALSAKTVDAKQ
+467 ALSAKAVDAAQ
-478 ADGIESA
+478 ADAIEGA
-485 VKQVSGL
+485 VKQASGL

>member
-24 LALIAAAVIWWLSSR
+24 LALIAAAVIWWLSTR
-39 GDDTNDADG
+39 GDDADSAA
-48 AQAKAEDCVAGELVL
+48 AQPEDCVAGELVL

-78 AYGDSAPV
+78 AYGASSPV

-106 VAPNTT
+106 VAPNTA
-112 VTHQSLESSG
+112 VTHQSLDSAG

-129 PQPAYSEAVGVAGK
+129 AQPAYSEAVGVAGK
-143 DDVKLEDLTVDKV
+143 DEIKFEDLTADKL
-156 RFPVSDESA
+156 RFAVSEESA
-165 ASALVASKVAGN
+165 ASALVASQVVGN
-177 DTDAVQALT
+177 DNDAVQALT
-186 DQRLGSADELNADAG
+186 DQRIASASDLNADAG
-201 EFLATAEDAVP
+201 EYLATAEDAVP

-230 LNQNEKVD
+230 LNQNDKVD

-252 SEHFDGSEK
+252 SEHFDGSAK

-285 AKQEGDAQDGADAD
+285 EKEDSDPQNAADAD
-299 KAAGGDGADTDGA
+299 KAADEAGS
-312 NAAALQPEN
+312 NAGALQPEN

-326 DTSDAMNPYIQPA
+326 DTSDAMSPYIQPA
-339 KDAIANT
+339 KDAIANA
-346 ALELGGQGKQVGLWN
+346 ALELGAQGKQVGLWN

-403 QAVEAAASAYGSGEA
+403 QAVEAAAGAYGTGDA

-429 ADAGDDKV
+429 ADAGDDNA
-437 FEDAVRGAAGDKV
+437 FENAVRGAAGDKV

-467 ALSAKTVDAKQ
+467 ALSAKAVDAAQ
-478 ADGIESA
+478 ADAIEGA
-485 VKQVSGL
+485 VKQASGL

>member
-16 ELIALLVV
+16 ELIALLVA
-24 LALIAAAVIWWLSSR
+24 LALIAAAIIWWLTSR
-39 GDDTNDADG
+39 GEDAG
-48 AQAKAEDCVAGELVL
+48 STEAQTKDCVAGELVL

-78 AYGDSAPV
+78 AYGASSPV

-106 VAPNTT
+106 IAPNTT
-112 VTHQSLESSG
+112 VTHQSLENAG

-129 PQPAYSEAVGVAGK
+129 PKAAYSEAVGVAGK
-143 DDVKLEDLTVDKV
+143 DEVKLEDLTVDKV
-156 RFPVSDESA
+156 RFPVSEESA

-177 DTDAVQALT
+177 DNDAVQALT
-186 DQRLGSADELNADAG
+186 DQRIGSADELNADAG
-201 EFLATAEDAVP
+201 EYLATAEDAVP

-218 PVGADAVYTAFP
+218 PVGADAVYSAFP
-230 LNQNEKVD
+230 LNQNDKVD

-252 SEHFDGSEK
+252 SERFDGTEK

-275 PAGGEAITAD
+275 PAGGEAITSD
-285 AKQEGDAQDGADAD
+285 AKKDGAQDGADAD
-299 KAAGGDGADTDGA
+299 KAAGGDGADAAGA
-312 NAAALQPEN
+312 NAGALQPEN

-326 DTSDAMNPYIQPA
+326 DTSDAMSPYIQPA

-346 ALELGGQGKQVGLWN
+346 ALELGAQGKQVGLWN

-403 QAVEAAASAYGSGEA
+403 QAVEAAAGAYGTGDA

-429 ADAGDDKV
+429 ADAGDDKA

-467 ALSAKTVDAKQ
+467 ALSAKAVDAAQ
-478 ADGIESA
+478 ADAIEGA
-485 VKQVSGL
+485 VKQASGL

>member
-24 LALIAAAVIWWLSSR
+24 LALIAAAVIWWLSTR
-39 GDDTNDADG
+39 GDDADSAE
-48 AQAKAEDCVAGELVL
+48 AQPEDCVAGELVL

-78 AYGDSAPV
+78 AYGASSPV

-106 VAPNTT
+106 VAPNTA
-112 VTHQSLESSG
+112 VTHQSLDSAG

-129 PQPAYSEAVGVAGK
+129 AQPAYSETVGVAGN
-143 DDVKLEDLTVDKV
+143 DEVKLEDLTADKL
-156 RFPVSDESA
+156 RFAVSEESA
-165 ASALVASKVAGN
+165 ASALVASQVVGN
-177 DTDAVQALT
+177 DNDAVQALT
-186 DQRLGSADELNADAG
+186 DQRIASASELNADAG
-201 EFLATAEDAVP
+201 EYLATAEDAVP

-230 LNQNEKVD
+230 LNQNDKVD

-252 SEHFDGSEK
+252 SEHFDGSAK

-285 AKQEGDAQDGADAD
+285 EKEDSDTQNAADPD
-299 KAAGGDGADTDGA
+299 KAADEAGS
-312 NAAALQPEN
+312 NPAALQPEN

-326 DTSDAMNPYIQPA
+326 DTSDAMSPYIQPA
-339 KDAIANT
+339 KDAIANA
-346 ALELGGQGKQVGLWN
+346 ALELGAQGKQVGLWN

-403 QAVEAAASAYGSGEA
+403 QAVEAAAGAYGTGDA

-429 ADAGDDKV
+429 ADAGDDNA

-467 ALSAKTVDAKQ
+467 ALSAKAVDAAQ
-478 ADGIESA
+478 ADAIEGA
-485 VKQVSGL
+485 VKQASGL

>member
-24 LALIAAAVIWWLSSR
+24 LALIAAAVIWWLSTR
-39 GDDTNDADG
+39 GEDSDSAE
-48 AQAKAEDCVAGELVL
+48 AQPEDCVAGELVL
-63 PVAASDKGAGQSLVD
+63 PVAASDKGSGQSLVD
-78 AYGDSAPV
+78 AYGASSPV

-106 VAPNTT
+106 VAPNTA
-112 VTHQSLESSG
+112 VTHQSLDSAG

-129 PQPAYSEAVGVAGK
+129 AQPAYSETVGVAGK
-143 DDVKLEDLTVDKV
+143 DEVKLEDLTADKL
-156 RFPVSDESA
+156 RFAVSEESA
-165 ASALVASKVAGN
+165 ASALVASQVVGN
-177 DTDAVQALT
+177 DNDAVQALT
-186 DQRLGSADELNADAG
+186 DQRIGSASDLNADAG
-201 EFLATAEDAVP
+201 EYLATAEDAVP

-230 LNQNEKVD
+230 LNQNDKVD

-252 SEHFDGSEK
+252 SEHFDGSAK

-285 AKQEGDAQDGADAD
+285 TKENGDAQNAADAD
-299 KAAGGDGADTDGA
+299 KAADEAGSS
-312 NAAALQPEN
+312 AAALQPEN

-326 DTSDAMNPYIQPA
+326 DTSDAMSPYIQPA

-346 ALELGGQGKQVGLWN
+346 ALELGAQGKQVGLWN

-403 QAVEAAASAYGSGEA
+403 QAVEAAAGAYGTGDA

-429 ADAGDDKV
+429 ADAGDDKA

-467 ALSAKTVDAKQ
+467 ALSAKAVDAAQ
-478 ADGIESA
+478 ADAIEGA
-485 VKQVSGL
+485 VKQASGL

>member
-24 LALIAAAVIWWLSSR
+24 LALIAAAAIWWLSTR
-39 GDDTNDADG
+39 GDDADSAA
-48 AQAKAEDCVAGELVL
+48 AQPEDCVAGELVL

-78 AYGDSAPV
+78 AYGASSPV

-106 VAPNTT
+106 VAPNTA
-112 VTHQSLESSG
+112 VTHQSLDSAG

-129 PQPAYSEAVGVAGK
+129 AQPAYSETVGVAGK
-143 DDVKLEDLTVDKV
+143 DEVKLEDLTADKL
-156 RFPVSDESA
+156 RFAVSEESA
-165 ASALVASKVAGN
+165 ASALVASQVVGN
-177 DTDAVQALT
+177 DNDAVQALT
-186 DQRLGSADELNADAG
+186 DQRIASASDLNADAG
-201 EFLATAEDAVP
+201 EYLATAEDAVP

-230 LNQNEKVD
+230 LNQNDKVD

-252 SEHFDGSEK
+252 SEHFDGSAK

-275 PAGGEAITAD
+275 PAGGDAITAD
-285 AKQEGDAQDGADAD
+285 AKENGDAQNAADAD
-299 KAAGGDGADTDGA
+299 KAADEAGS
-312 NAAALQPEN
+312 NAGALQPEN

-326 DTSDAMNPYIQPA
+326 DTSDAMSPYIQPA

-346 ALELGGQGKQVGLWN
+346 ALELGAQGKQVGLWN

-382 DADSVAVAVR
+382 DANSVAVAVR

-403 QAVEAAASAYGSGEA
+403 QAVEAAADAYGTGDA

-429 ADAGDDKV
+429 ADAGDDNA
-437 FEDAVRGAAGDKV
+437 FENAVRGAAGDKV

-467 ALSAKTVDAKQ
+467 ALSAKAVDAAQ
-478 ADGIESA
+478 ADAIEGA
-485 VKQVSGL
+485 VKQASGL

>member
-24 LALIAAAVIWWLSSR
+24 LALIAAAVIWWLSTR
-39 GDDTNDADG
+39 GDDADSAE
-48 AQAKAEDCVAGELVL
+48 AQPEDCVAGELVL
-63 PVAASDKGAGQSLVD
+63 PVAAADKGAGQSLVD
-78 AYGDSAPV
+78 AYGASSPV

-106 VAPNTT
+106 VAPNTA
-112 VTHQSLESSG
+112 VTHQSLDSAG
-122 RTPAVSD
+122 RPPAVSD
-129 PQPAYSEAVGVAGK
+129 AQPAYSETVGVAGN
-143 DDVKLEDLTVDKV
+143 DEVKLEDLTADKL
-156 RFPVSDESA
+156 RFAVSEESA
-165 ASALVASKVAGN
+165 ASALVASQVVGN
-177 DTDAVQALT
+177 DNDAVQALT
-186 DQRLGSADELNADAG
+186 DQRIASASELNADAD
-201 EFLATAEDAVP
+201 EYLATAEDAVP

-230 LNQNEKVD
+230 LNQNDKVD

-252 SEHFDGSEK
+252 SEHFDGSAK

-285 AKQEGDAQDGADAD
+285 EKEDSDTQNAADAD
-299 KAAGGDGADTDGA
+299 KAADEAGS
-312 NAAALQPEN
+312 NPAALQPEN

-326 DTSDAMNPYIQPA
+326 DTSDAMSPYIQPA
-339 KDAIANT
+339 KDAIANA
-346 ALELGGQGKQVGLWN
+346 ALELGAQGKQVGLWN

-403 QAVEAAASAYGSGEA
+403 QAVEAAAGAYGTGDA

-429 ADAGDDKV
+429 ADAGDDNA
-437 FEDAVRGAAGDKV
+437 FENAVRGAAGDKV

-467 ALSAKTVDAKQ
+467 ALSAKAVDAAQ
-478 ADGIESA
+478 ADAIEGA
-485 VKQVSGL
+485 VKQASGL

>member
-24 LALIAAAVIWWLSSR
+24 LALIAAAAIWWLSTR
-39 GDDTNDADG
+39 GDDTDSAE
-48 AQAKAEDCVAGELVL
+48 AQPEDCVAGELVL

-78 AYGDSAPV
+78 AYGASSPV

-106 VAPNTT
+106 VAPNTA
-112 VTHQSLESSG
+112 VTHQSLDSAG

-129 PQPAYSEAVGVAGK
+129 AQPAYSEAVGVAGK
-143 DDVKLEDLTVDKV
+143 DEIKFEDLTADKL
-156 RFPVSDESA
+156 RFAVSEESA
-165 ASALVASKVAGN
+165 ASALVASQVVGN
-177 DTDAVQALT
+177 DNDAVQALT
-186 DQRLGSADELNADAG
+186 DQRIASASELDADAG
-201 EFLATAEDAVP
+201 EYLATAEDAVP

-230 LNQNEKVD
+230 LNQNDKVD

-252 SEHFDGSEK
+252 SEHFDGSAK

-285 AKQEGDAQDGADAD
+285 EKEDSDTQNAADPD
-299 KAAGGDGADTDGA
+299 KAADEAGS
-312 NAAALQPEN
+312 NPAALQPEN

-326 DTSDAMNPYIQPA
+326 DTSDAMSPYIQPA
-339 KDAIANT
+339 KDAIANA
-346 ALELGGQGKQVGLWN
+346 ALELGAQGKQVGLWN

-403 QAVEAAASAYGSGEA
+403 QAVEAAAGAYGTGDA

-429 ADAGDDKV
+429 ADAGDDNA

-467 ALSAKTVDAKQ
+467 ALSAKAVDAAQ
-478 ADGIESA
+478 ADAIEGA
-485 VKQVSGL
+485 VKQASGL

>member
-24 LALIAAAVIWWLSSR
+24 LALIAAAVIWFLSTR
-39 GDDTNDADG
+39 GDDADSAA
-48 AQAKAEDCVAGELVL
+48 AQPEDCVAGELVL

-78 AYGDSAPV
+78 AYGASSPV

-106 VAPNTT
+106 VAPNTA
-112 VTHQSLESSG
+112 VTHQSLDSAG

-129 PQPAYSEAVGVAGK
+129 AQPAYSETVGVAGK
-143 DDVKLEDLTVDKV
+143 DEVKLEDLTADKL
-156 RFPVSDESA
+156 RFAVSEESA
-165 ASALVASKVAGN
+165 ASALVASQVVGN
-177 DTDAVQALT
+177 DNDAVQALT
-186 DQRLGSADELNADAG
+186 DQRIASASDLNADAG
-201 EFLATAEDAVP
+201 EYLATAEDAVP

-230 LNQNEKVD
+230 LNQNDKVD

-252 SEHFDGSEK
+252 SEHFDGSAK

-285 AKQEGDAQDGADAD
+285 EKEDSDTQNAADPD
-299 KAAGGDGADTDGA
+299 KAADEAGS
-312 NAAALQPEN
+312 NPAALQPEN

-326 DTSDAMNPYIQPA
+326 DTSDAMSPYIQPA
-339 KDAIANT
+339 KDAIANA
-346 ALELGGQGKQVGLWN
+346 ALELGAHGKQVGLWN

-382 DADSVAVAVR
+382 DADSVAVAVL

-403 QAVEAAASAYGSGEA
+403 QAVEAAAGAYGTGDA

-429 ADAGDDKV
+429 ADAGDDNA
-437 FEDAVRGAAGDKV
+437 FENAVRGAAGDKV

-467 ALSAKTVDAKQ
+467 ALSAKAVDAAQ
-478 ADGIESA
+478 ADAIEGA
-485 VKQVSGL
+485 VKQASGL

>member
-24 LALIAAAVIWWLSSR
+24 LALIAASVIWWLSSR
-39 GDDTNDADG
+39 GDGTNG
-48 AQAKAEDCVAGELVL
+48 AQADAEDCVAGELVL

-78 AYGDSAPV
+78 AYGESAPV

-95 LVDSVADAAVF
+95 LVDAVADAAVF
-106 VAPNTT
+106 VAPNTA
-112 VTHQSLESSG
+112 VTHQSLESAG

-129 PQPAYSEAVGVAGK
+129 AQPAYSEAVGVAGK
-143 DDVKLEDLTVDKV
+143 DEIKLEDLTVDKV
-156 RFPVSDESA
+156 RFPVSEESA

-177 DTDAVQALT
+177 DNDAVQALT
-186 DQRLGSADELNADAG
+186 DQRIGSADELNADAG
-201 EFLATAEDAVP
+201 EYLATAEDAVP

-218 PVGADAVYTAFP
+218 PVGADAVYSAFP
-230 LNQNEKVD
+230 LNQNDKVD

-252 SEHFDGSEK
+252 SEHFEGSEK

-285 AKQEGDAQDGADAD
+285 AKKDGDAQDGAEAD
-299 KAAGGDGADTDGA
+299 KADDEAKADT
-312 NAAALQPEN
+312 AAALQPEN

-326 DTSDAMNPYIQPA
+326 DTSDAMGPYLQPA

-346 ALELGGQGKQVGLWN
+346 ALELGSQGKQVGLWN

-382 DADSVAVAVR
+382 DANSVAVAVR

-403 QAVEAAASAYGSGEA
+403 QAVEAAAGAYGAGDA
-418 KTRIVLVTTGT
+418 KTRVVLVTTGT
-429 ADAGDDKV
+429 ADVGDDKA
-437 FEDAVRGAAGDKV
+437 FEDVVRGAAGDKV

-467 ALSAKTVDAKQ
+467 AMSAKTVDAKQ
-478 ADGIESA
+478 ADAIEDA
-485 VKQVSGL
+485 VKQASGL

>member
-39 GDDTNDADG
+39 GDDAEG
-48 AQAKAEDCVAGELVL
+48 AQVKAEDCVAGELVL
-63 PVAASDKGAGQSLVD
+63 PVAASDKGAGQALVD
-78 AYGDSAPV
+78 AYGESAPV

-106 VAPNTT
+106 VAPNTA
-112 VTHQSLESSG
+112 VTHQSLESAG

-129 PQPAYSEAVGVAGK
+129 AQPAYSEAVGVAGK
-143 DDVKLEDLTVDKV
+143 DEVKLEDLTVDKV
-156 RFPVSDESA
+156 RFPVSEESA
-165 ASALVASKVAGN
+165 ASALVASQVAGN
-177 DTDAVQALT
+177 DNDAVQALT
-186 DQRLGSADELNADAG
+186 DQRIGSADELNADAG
-201 EFLATAEDAVP
+201 EYLATAEDAVP
-212 EGLKFT
+212 EGLQFT

-252 SEHFDGSEK
+252 SEHFEGSEK
-261 DQPAVSDLVWAAAL
+261 DQPTVSDLVWAAAL

-285 AKQEGDAQDGADAD
+285 AKKDGGAQNATDAD
-299 KAAGGDGADTDGA
+299 KAADGAGS

-326 DTSDAMNPYIQPA
+326 DTSDAMSPYIQPA

-346 ALELGGQGKQVGLWN
+346 ALELGAQGKQVGLWN

-368 GVVVGYRQNITVSP
+368 GVAVGYRQNITVSP

-403 QAVEAAASAYGSGEA
+403 QAVEAAAGAYGAGEA
-418 KTRIVLVTTGT
+418 KTRVVLVTTGT
-429 ADAGDDKV
+429 ADAGDDKA
-437 FEDAVRGAAGDKV
+437 FEDAVRGAAGDNV

-478 ADGIESA
+478 ADAIESA
-485 VKQVSGL
+485 VKQASGL

>member
-24 LALIAAAVIWWLSSR
+24 LALIAAAVIWWLSTR
-39 GDDTNDADG
+39 GEDTGSAE
-48 AQAKAEDCVAGELVL
+48 AQPEDCVAGELVL

-78 AYGDSAPV
+78 AYGASSPV

-106 VAPNTT
+106 VAPNTA
-112 VTHQSLESSG
+112 VTHQSLDSAG

-129 PQPAYSEAVGVAGK
+129 AQPAYSETVGVAGN
-143 DDVKLEDLTVDKV
+143 DEVKLEDLTADKL
-156 RFPVSDESA
+156 RFAVSEESA
-165 ASALVASKVAGN
+165 ASALVASQVVGN
-177 DTDAVQALT
+177 DNDAVQALT
-186 DQRLGSADELNADAG
+186 DQRIASASELNADAD
-201 EFLATAEDAVP
+201 EYLATAEDAVP

-230 LNQNEKVD
+230 LNQNDKVD

-252 SEHFDGSEK
+252 SEHFDGSAK

-285 AKQEGDAQDGADAD
+285 EKEDSDTQNAADAD
-299 KAAGGDGADTDGA
+299 KAADEAGS
-312 NAAALQPEN
+312 NPAALQPEN

-326 DTSDAMNPYIQPA
+326 DTSDAMSPYIQPA

-346 ALELGGQGKQVGLWN
+346 ALELGAQGKQVGLWN

-403 QAVEAAASAYGSGEA
+403 QAVEAAAGAYGTGDA

-429 ADAGDDKV
+429 ADAGDDNA
-437 FEDAVRGAAGDKV
+437 FENAVRGAAGDKV

-467 ALSAKTVDAKQ
+467 ALSAKAVDAAQ
-478 ADGIESA
+478 ADAIEGA
-485 VKQVSGL
+485 VKQASGL